1 MSLSKHKW
9 LLLSIYIP
17 TVMFSFGQ
25 GLLVP
30 ILPLYAAEYGGSY
43 SLAGLVVAA
52 GWIGTMIGDVP
63 VGMLLRKIGYKN
75 AMIIGSALFGG
86 ATIALAF
93 AGTPFELVALRIVA
107 GIGIAFYQISRHTFV
122 AHQVPPDIRGR
133 AIAVFGGINRVG
145 HFIGP
150 LVGGFV
156 AAFYGLAAAIMVA
169 GFVALGIIVL
179 AILLVREPASPDSES
194 NKKALD
200 FGVLKE
206 VVQHNPKELAAG
218 GLAQVFAQMIRAG
231 RQIVIPLYGAYAIG
245 LDPAQVGQ
253 VVSASHFVEMFL
265 FIPAGIIMDRWGRK
279 AAAIPSFTI
288 MGGAMLLVPFT
299 DSYLSLMIVASLIGI
314 GQGIGSGTMM
324 TLGADLA
331 PPGKTGEFLG
341 IWRLIGDSG
350 HAVAPMA
357 IGVVADIIGLYLT
370 AGIVGGIGFMSA
382 GTIGVFVRETRW
394 DSEEEGPAA
403 EADQTEEPD
412 ESNESESTQSRDRSP
427 QQELRD

>member
-1 MSLSKHKW
+1 LNLSKHKW

-63 VGMLLRKIGYKN
+63 VGMLLRKLGYKN
-75 AMIIGSALFGG
+75 AMIIGSVLFGG

-93 AGTPFELVALRIVA
+93 AGSPFELVALRIVA

-145 HFIGP
+145 HFLGP

-169 GFVALGIIVL
+169 GFVALGIVVL
-179 AILLVREPASPDSES
+179 AILLVREPASEDADS
-194 NKKALD
+194 KKQALD

-206 VVQHNPKELAAG
+206 VIQHNPRELAAG
-218 GLAQVFAQMIRAG
+218 GVAQVFAQMIRAG
-231 RQIVIPLYGAYAIG
+231 RQIVIPLYAAYAIG

-253 VVSASHFVEMFL
+253 IVSASHFVEMFL

-279 AAAIPSFTI
+279 AAAIPSFAI
-288 MGGAMLLVPFT
+288 MGGAMLMVPFT
-299 DSYLSLMIVASLIGI
+299 DSYLSLMLVASLIGI

-341 IWRLIGDSG
+341 LWRLIGDSG

-357 IGVVADIIGLYLT
+357 IGAVADIIGLYLT

-382 GTIGVFVRETRW
+382 GTIGAFVRETRW
-394 DSEEEGPAA
+394 DSEEPESQ
-403 EADQTEEPD
+403 ESDEQDDSEPV
-412 ESNESESTQSRDRSP
+412 EQARSRTGSP
-427 QQELRD
+427 QHGSQD

>member
-1 MSLSKHKW
+1 LNLTKHKW

-63 VGMLLRKIGYKN
+63 VGMLLRKIGFRN
-75 AMIIGSALFGG
+75 AMIIGALLFGV
-86 ATIALAF
+86 ATIALGF
-93 AGTPFELVALRIVA
+93 AGTPIELVALRIVA
-107 GIGIAFYQISRHTFV
+107 GIGIAFYQISRHTFIT
-122 AHQVPPDIRGR
+122 HQIPPETRGR
-133 AIAVFGGINRVG
+133 AIAVFGGINRMG

-156 AAFYGLAAAIMVA
+156 ASFYGLAAAIMVA
-169 GFVALGIIVL
+169 GFVSLGIVVL
-179 AILLVREPASPDSES
+179 AILLVREPNTADSDS
-194 NKKALD
+194 KKNALD

-218 GLAQVFAQMIRAG
+218 GIAQIFAQMIRAG
-231 RQIVIPLYGAYAIG
+231 RQIVIPLYAAYAIG

-279 AAAIPSFTI
+279 AAAVPSFAI
-288 MGGAMLLVPFT
+288 MGGAMLMVPFT
-299 DSYLSLMIVASLIGI
+299 DSYLSLMLVASLIGI

-357 IGVVADIIGLYLT
+357 IGAIADIIGLYLT

-382 GTIGVFVRETRW
+382 GTIGAFVRETRW

-403 EADQTEEPD
+403 AGSEEISDADSPGP
-412 ESNESESTQSRDRSP
+412 SQSSSRSP
-427 QQELRD
+427 QREFRD

>member
-1 MSLSKHKW
+1 MNLTKHKW

-63 VGMLLRKIGYKN
+63 VGMLLRKIGFRN
-75 AMIIGSALFGG
+75 AMIIGALLFGA
-86 ATIALAF
+86 ATVALGF
-93 AGTPFELVALRIVA
+93 AGSPIELVALRIIA
-107 GIGIAFYQISRHTFV
+107 GIGIAFYQISRHTFI
-122 AHQVPPDIRGR
+122 AHQIPPETRGR
-133 AIAVFGGINRVG
+133 AIAVFGGINRMG
-145 HFIGP
+145 HFVGP

-156 AAFYGLAAAIMVA
+156 ASFYGLAAAIMVA
-169 GFVALGIIVL
+169 GFVSLGIVAL
-179 AILLVREPASPDSES
+179 AILLVREPKTSDAES
-194 NKKALD
+194 NKQALD
-200 FGVLKE
+200 FSVLKE

-218 GLAQVFAQMIRAG
+218 GIAQIFAQMIRAG
-231 RQIVIPLYGAYAIG
+231 RQIVIPLYAAYAIG

-253 VVSASHFVEMFL
+253 IVSASHFIEMFL

-288 MGGAMLLVPFT
+288 MGGAMLMVPLT
-299 DSYLSLMIVASLIGI
+299 DSYLSLMLVASLIGI

-341 IWRLIGDSG
+341 IWRFIGDSG

-357 IGVVADIIGLYLT
+357 IGAVADIIGLYLT

-394 DSEEEGPAA
+394 DSEEEGPATESA
-403 EADQTEEPD
+403 ETQ
-412 ESNESESTQSRDRSP
+412 ESDSSDSSQSDSRVPQKEFRD
-427 QQELRD
+427 

>member
-1 MSLSKHKW
+1 LNLSKHKW

-63 VGMLLRKIGYKN
+63 VGMLLRKLGYKN
-75 AMIIGSALFGG
+75 AMIIGSVLFGG

-93 AGTPFELVALRIVA
+93 AGSPFELVALRIVA

-145 HFIGP
+145 HFLGP

-169 GFVALGIIVL
+169 GFVALGIVVL
-179 AILLVREPASPDSES
+179 AILLVREPASEDADS
-194 NKKALD
+194 KKQALD

-206 VVQHNPKELAAG
+206 VIQHNPRELAAG
-218 GLAQVFAQMIRAG
+218 GVAQVFAQMIRAG
-231 RQIVIPLYGAYAIG
+231 RQIVIPLYAAYAIG

-253 VVSASHFVEMFL
+253 IVSASHFVEMFL

-279 AAAIPSFTI
+279 AAAIPSFAI
-288 MGGAMLLVPFT
+288 MGGAMLMVPFT
-299 DSYLSLMIVASLIGI
+299 DSYLSLMLVASLIGI

-341 IWRLIGDSG
+341 LWRLIGDSG

-357 IGVVADIIGLYLT
+357 IGAVADIIGLYLT

-382 GTIGVFVRETRW
+382 GTIGAFVRETRW
-394 DSEEEGPAA
+394 DSEEPESH
-403 EADQTEEPD
+403 ESDEQDDSEPV
-412 ESNESESTQSRDRSP
+412 EQARSRTGSP
-427 QQELRD
+427 QHGSQD